1 VTLPR
6 QACVEASLQDGDR
19 VRVRSEGDG
28 RLVLERI
35 EPPAANGGLSPF
47 SNSSPF

>member
-6 QACVEASLQDGDR
+6 QACIEAALQDGDR
-19 VRVRSEGDG
+19 VRVRSDGDG

-35 EPPAANGGLSPF
+35 EPPAGTRLGQTPAGEM
-47 SNSSPF
+47 